1 MRSLEQQV
9 ALRRLTR
16 CHQQE
21 DKLMQPFFLESR
33 FVQVGQGQVR
43 IDSSNKVSKVE
54 ELI

>member
-9 ALRRLTR
+9 ALRSLTR
-16 CHQQE
+16 CDQQE
-21 DKLMQPFFLESR
+21 DKLMRLLLVASR